1 VTPTAAREEAFGTD
15 GEVLPKTGFF
25 PADLKFA
32 RGALPVETSCLAA
45 LRISV
50 CQRVVMKIV
59 PTNSNETKIRNRLES
74 EIMAPSRT
82 LCKAG
87 QLSWSSRAE
96 ARLV

>member
-1 VTPTAAREEAFGTD
+1 VVAPTAAREETFGTD

-25 PADLKFA
+25 PVDLKFV

-59 PTNSNETKIRNRLES
+59 PANSNETKANHNRLE
-74 EIMAPSRT
+74 
-82 LCKAG
+82 
-87 QLSWSSRAE
+87 
-96 ARLV
+96 